1 VGVFVMGEN
10 NDNVTE
16 PKQEDPKLEVDIEA
30 LKLMNG
36 LAKAEYDAEVDRFS
50 VFQLRTGVLLA
61 FTGAMA
67 PTMVKF
73 FAVPDLRFGLN
84 YAIVLSL
91 LEIASVGMALIG
103 GFFLFNVFK
112 ARSVER
118 IKIEKFLTDNN
129 MYSTQKKTLLTL
141 IVTYREATVATRVS
155 TDIKVKLFQKGLTLV
170 GISLIIAL
178 LAAFLSTLP
187 VGRG

>member
-1 VGVFVMGEN
+1 MGEN
-10 NDNVTE
+10 NGNVTE
-16 PKQEDPKLEVDIEA
+16 PKQEEPKKQYDVET
-30 LKLMNG
+30 LKLMHG

-50 VFQLRTGVLLA
+50 VFQVRTGILLA

-73 FAVPDLRFGLN
+73 FAVPDLKMGLN
-84 YAIVLSL
+84 YAVILSIS
-91 LEIASVGMALIG
+91 EIASIVMALLG

-112 ARSVER
+112 ARSIER
-118 IKIEKFLTDNN
+118 IKIEGFITDDNMFLA
-129 MYSTQKKTLLTL
+129 QKQTLFFL
-141 IVTYREATVATRVS
+141 IATYRDTTVATRVS
-155 TDIKVKLFQKGLTLV
+155 TDIKVKLFQRGLTLV
-170 GISLIIAL
+170 GVSLIIAL